1 MVVERSDAAFTVS
14 VNGGTSEHGGGGD
27 LSTVSGTAISGPDYT
42 APSRTLT
49 LDAGASS
56 ATITIRTLDDM
67 LPHRG
72 ELLVVVP
79 TGTTT
84 STGAVTG
91 ESTAAQ
97 TTIDDQGTI
106 TVSVTADATAV
117 TQGDGATFT
126 VTLSGA
132 VANALAV
139 GSSMSDRTATSR
151 TNYTVRQTATSGTD
165 YTALSVTR
173 VGGLRTSAATSTTM
187 WDVGFR
193 TRGGTAR
200 ARASGPARIQAVQ
213 QREPPL
219 RSRGLAA
226 LRRDEQELHRRP
238 RELRPAPEVPE
249 RAGRPGQH
257 DQPPRGRRH
266 AERQLGGNLRSS
278 HSLRG
283 SCGQPSGPRRST
295 TSPRLR
301 SRLVRFRRKINPWPK
316 AD

>member
-1 MVVERSDAAFTVS
+1 MNTIRAIAIGRLEVVNEGAAGDAVGVVTNVGAPTGTTIWDVSFSYSRRNGADALPVLQTVDHRHPPLQSGGLAVLRRARTRYRGEVTATAVLARASVHRHRERRVD
-14 VNGGTSEHGGGGD
+14 
-27 LSTVSGTAISGPDYT
+27 T
-42 APSRTLT
+42 APSGTLT

-67 LPHRG
+67 LLHRG

-151 TNYTVRQTATSGTD
+151 TNYAAGP
-165 YTALSVTR
+165 SVDGS
-173 VGGLRTSAATSTTM
+173 V
-187 WDVGFR
+187 
-193 TRGGTAR
+193 
-200 ARASGPARIQAVQ
+200 
-213 QREPPL
+213 
-219 RSRGLAA
+219 
-226 LRRDEQELHRRP
+226 
-238 RELRPAPEVPE
+238 
-249 RAGRPGQH
+249 PGQLAG
-257 DQPPRGRRH
+257 D
-266 AERQLGGNLRSS
+266 AEHHR
-278 HSLRG
+278 
-283 SCGQPSGPRRST
+283 
-295 TSPRLR
+295 
-301 SRLVRFRRKINPWPK
+301 
-316 AD
+316 AYA